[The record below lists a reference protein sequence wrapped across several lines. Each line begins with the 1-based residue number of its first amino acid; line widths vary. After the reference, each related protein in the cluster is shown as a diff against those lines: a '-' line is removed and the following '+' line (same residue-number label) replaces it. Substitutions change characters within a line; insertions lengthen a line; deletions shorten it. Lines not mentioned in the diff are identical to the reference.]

1 MDYEIITFEVE
12 RKSSFPLC
20 PAGTT
25 GFHRLWENFFEL
37 CKLDALHHLNAH
49 NVRYLCAKF

>member
-1 MDYEIITFEVE
+1 LKAF
-12 RKSSFPLC
+12 
-20 PAGTT
+20 G
-25 GFHRLWENFFEL
+25 GNFFEL